1 MIICLLN
8 KITLVL
14 YKGLDTCKEVRLEEK
29 SDLISSKVP
38 MNLSDLKISQQNY
51 FILKMQT

>member
-14 YKGLDTCKEVRLEEK
+14 YKRLDTCKEVRLEEK

-38 MNLSDLKISQQNY
+38 Y
-51 FILKMQT
+51 EFI

>member
-14 YKGLDTCKEVRLEEK
+14 YKRLDTCKEVRLEEK
-29 SDLISSKVP
+29 FDLISSKVP
-38 MNLSDLKISQQNY
+38 Y
-51 FILKMQT
+51 EFI